1 MDEKDIKRELFEILS
16 ILKCI
21 ERKMSDG
28 SIPVD
33 KDIFVIH
40 MAVLQSY
47 YDMSEA
53 LEFIKGMYR
62 SDEE

>member
-1 MDEKDIKRELFEILS
+1 MDEQEIKRELFEILS

-28 SIPVD
+28 SMPFD
-33 KDIFVIH
+33 KDIFAIHLAVIDGT
-40 MAVLQSY
+40 

-53 LEFIKGMYR
+53 LGFIKGMYR